1 MRQHILICFVL
12 INCSL
17 VDSSANGNARTTKE
31 EQEQPKVVKKQAT
44 RKAETDEASET
55 KRRKIVAANQGKRL
69 VYHLSWFIVFFIK
82 TPATLAWNDF
92 FIFSVGLTESDDDKN
107 SESEVEEEQTKS
119 RPKRGAAKKQLTN
132 RVTKKADK
140 KVASESKELEGVEKT
155 AATRKA
161 PGNGFWWVY
170 QSLNFVTNRK

>member
-1 MRQHILICFVL
+1 M
-12 INCSL
+12 
-17 VDSSANGNARTTKE
+17 
-31 EQEQPKVVKKQAT
+31 
-44 RKAETDEASET
+44 
-55 KRRKIVAANQGKRL
+55 
-69 VYHLSWFIVFFIK
+69 VFFIK
-82 TPATLAWNDF
+82 TLATLVWNDF

-161 PGNGFWWVY
+161 PGNGF
-170 QSLNFVTNRK
+170 